1 MAQIH
6 PKLSNR
12 LVRFGT
18 MRLARRMR
26 ISAPVVGTVFA
37 LIAARAAIRRKGFVG
52 GTTDTL
58 LNGVPFVGAA
68 KNLAEYWRGR
78 DFIPDRAKG

>member
-1 MAQIH
+1 
-6 PKLSNR
+6 
-12 LVRFGT
+12 

-26 ISAPVVGTVFA
+26 ISAPVVGTLFA
-37 LIAARAAIRRKGFVG
+37 LMAARAAVRRKGLLG

-78 DFIPDRAKG
+78 DFIPDRGSAGR